1 MSGPGR
7 KPLCLH
13 TAPMRKFASMGG
25 EAGAARQLAGL
36 LRGGGGDLAAQR
48 VARLVAEACAGVEPA
63 ESARQCAALR
73 DSILQL
79 CEDGTLTPT
88 EARLLCREI
97 DGAQAAMLD
106 ALSSPHR
113 VLDALERA
121 LSDTPARDLPE
132 LVVQGALS
140 ADSAALLIGENGKL
154 VIRATAGLEIPP
166 DAADPRSVAHRALAE
181 GSVVEASDTENARA
195 VLAFPLQFGDELLGV
210 LRVSS
215 RTAWKYSDDEKRF
228 LRAIATRAATL
239 LAGDDPQ
246 ARLRHTLRTFESL
259 IEASPLPILSV
270 DRNGFVQI
278 WNRAAEE
285 LFGWQ
290 RHEVVGKATPLG
302 SHDLEEALRIRQEI
316 DDGRVIRNQEV
327 RWQRKDGTHLDLA
340 LSAAPLRDPAGAVSG
355 SIAILVDITDRKQ
368 REEQVVRTARFR
380 EHFVGIVS
388 HDLRN
393 PLTAIVTSAQL
404 LLRYGELPERQAR
417 VVARIAAS
425 ADRMA
430 RMIDDLLDFA
440 RSRLG
445 GEFPIH
451 PRRIDLRQICEQTVE
466 ELEFAYTRQV
476 KLEVHGDPW
485 GDWDPDRMAQVIS
498 NLVGNAVQHSEGD
511 VEVTLRGESDF
522 VVLETHNRGTPIPR
536 EVLPHVFEPGRRGT
550 DRSGGLG
557 LGLFIV
563 QQIVLAH
570 GGSIEVSSSES
581 DGTTFTV
588 ALPRKGRQKP

>member
-1 MSGPGR
+1 
-7 KPLCLH
+7 
-13 TAPMRKFASMGG
+13 MGG
-25 EAGAARQLAGL
+25 EAGTARQLAGL

-48 VARLVAEACAGVEPA
+48 VARLVAEACTGVEPA
-63 ESARQCAALR
+63 EASRQCAALR

-79 CEDGTLTPT
+79 CSDGTLTLP
-88 EARLLCREI
+88 EARLLCRKI
-97 DGAQAAMLD
+97 DGAQAAMLE
-106 ALSSPHR
+106 ALSSPQR
-113 VLDALERA
+113 ALDALERA
-121 LSDTPARDLPE
+121 LSDTPVRGLPE
-132 LVVQGALS
+132 LAVQGALS
-140 ADSAALLIGENGKL
+140 ADSAALLIGENGQL
-154 VIRATAGLEIPP
+154 VVRATAGLELPP
-166 DAADPRSVAHRALAE
+166 DAADAASVAGRALLG
-181 GSVVEASDTENARA
+181 GSVVEGSDAENARG
-195 VLAFPLQFGDELLGV
+195 VLAFPLQFGDEVVCG
-210 LRVSS
+210 LRLSS
-215 RTAWKYSDDEKRF
+215 RTVWKFSEDEKRF
-228 LRAIATRAATL
+228 LRAIATRAGAL

-259 IEASPLPILSV
+259 IEASPLPILSI
-270 DRNGFVQI
+270 DRNGSVQI
-278 WNRAAEE
+278 LNRAAEE

-290 RHEVVGKATPLG
+290 RHEVVGKSIPLG
-302 SHDLEEALRIRQEI
+302 AQDLEEALRIREETLA
-316 DDGRVIRNQEV
+316 GHVIRNREV
-327 RWQRKDGTHLDLA
+327 RRRRKDGTHLDLA

-368 REEQVVRTARFR
+368 REEQVERTARFR

-451 PRRIDLRQICEQTVE
+451 RRRIDLRQICEQTVE

-476 KLEVHGDPW
+476 KLEVYGDPW

-498 NLVGNAVQHSEGD
+498 NLVGNAVQHSDGE
-511 VEVTLRGESDF
+511 VSVTLRGETEV
-522 VVLETHNRGTPIPR
+522 VVLETQNGGPAIPR
-536 EVLPHVFEPGRRGT
+536 EVLDHIFEPGRRG
-550 DRSGGLG
+550 DARSGGLG
-557 LGLFIV
+557 LGLFIA

-570 GGSIEVSSSES
+570 GGTIEVASSEGA
-581 DGTTFTV
+581 GTTFTV
-588 ALPRKGRQKP
+588 SLPRKGRHK